1 MEQNIIKERVI
12 VSVQDGSTMSIYV
25 ARPEGTD
32 KLPVMLVFQEAF
44 GVNAHIRDITERIA
58 SEGYV
63 ALAPELFHR
72 TAPGFE
78 GSYTDFES
86 VRQHMQA
93 LTIEDM
99 QSDMKAAYNYAQ
111 SLNYANVSLTGAI
124 GFCMGGRVAF
134 LASAFLP
141 LKAATCF
148 YGGGMDTLIGKIS
161 GITCPVLLCWGGL
174 DKHIPKEKI
183 DMVTQALTEK
193 EKDFIN
199 VVFSKADHGFFC
211 DARASCHPNA
221 AVEAWELVKA
231 FWKQNLKQ
239 EKINAHDQLMT
250 NKEYNKPNVYAL
262 P

>member
-1 MEQNIIKERVI
+1 MIQNIIKERVT
-12 VSVQDGSTMSIYV
+12 VSVPDGSTMSIYV
-25 ARPEGTD
+25 ARPEGAD

-78 GSYTDFES
+78 GSYTDFEV
-86 VRQHMQA
+86 VRQHIQT

-99 QSDMKAAYNYAQ
+99 QSDMKAAYFYAQ
-111 SLNYANVSLTGAI
+111 SLNYANISLTGAI

-141 LKAATCF
+141 LKAAACY

-161 GITCPVLLCWGGL
+161 GITCPLLLFWGEL

-183 DMVTQALTEK
+183 DMVTQALSK
-193 EKDFIN
+193 KGKDFTS
-199 VVFSKADHGFFC
+199 VTFPKADHGFFC
-211 DARASCHPNA
+211 DARTSYNPQA
-221 AVEAWELVKA
+221 ADESWELVKA
-231 FWKQNLKQ
+231 FWKENLKRDHR
-239 EKINAHDQLMT
+239 EKMAL
-250 NKEYNKPNVYAL
+250 NKVE
-262 P
+262 